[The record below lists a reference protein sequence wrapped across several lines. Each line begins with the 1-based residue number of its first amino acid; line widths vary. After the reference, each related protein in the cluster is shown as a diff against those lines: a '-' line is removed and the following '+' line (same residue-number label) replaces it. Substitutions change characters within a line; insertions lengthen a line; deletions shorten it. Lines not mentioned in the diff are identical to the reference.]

1 MTLQIMIQY
10 LCSLP
15 FKVCFT
21 NSGPNKR
28 DLTIKTWRPGDANLL
43 PITAKKI
50 LHT

>member
-15 FKVCFT
+15 FKIWFT
-21 NSGPNKR
+21 NSRPNKR
-28 DLTIKTWRPGDANLL
+28 DSKIKTWRPEDANLL

-50 LHT
+50 LHS